1 MGLGVSLSQ
10 DDDVNGV
17 KETVPPKGV
26 STGSTHSVS
35 VNGALKVALGKNKT
49 QARRALLRAQANK
62 QKKAGSALPQIGRR
76 EDGIKFSFDKK
87 PVRPRKCVRR
97 RRQENA

>member
-1 MGLGVSLSQ
+1 MGLSVALSQ
-10 DDDVNGV
+10 DDDVDGA

-35 VNGALKVALGKNKT
+35 VNGALEVALGKNKT

-62 QKKAGSALPQIGRR
+62 QKNAGPALPQIGRR
-76 EDGIKFSFDKK
+76 EDGIKFSFDEK

-97 RRQENA
+97 LRQENA

>member
-1 MGLGVSLSQ
+1 MGLSVALSQ
-10 DDDVNGV
+10 DDDVDGA

-26 STGSTHSVS
+26 PTGSTHSVS
-35 VNGALKVALGKNKT
+35 VNGALEVALGKNKT

-62 QKKAGSALPQIGRR
+62 QKNAGPALPQIGRR
-76 EDGIKFSFDKK
+76 EDGIKFSFDEK

>member
-1 MGLGVSLSQ
+1 MGLGVALSQ
-10 DDDVNGV
+10 DDDVDGA

-26 STGSTHSVS
+26 PTGSTHSVS
-35 VNGALKVALGKNKT
+35 VNGALEVALGKNKT

-62 QKKAGSALPQIGRR
+62 QKNAGPALPQIGRR
-76 EDGIKFSFDKK
+76 EDGIKFSFDEK

>member
-1 MGLGVSLSQ
+1 MGLSVALSQ
-10 DDDVNGV
+10 DDDVDGA

-35 VNGALKVALGKNKT
+35 VNGALEVALGKNKT

-62 QKKAGSALPQIGRR
+62 QKNAGPALPQIGRR
-76 EDGIKFSFDKK
+76 EDGIKFSFDEK
-87 PVRPRKCVRR
+87 PVRPRECVRR

>member
-1 MGLGVSLSQ
+1 MGLSVALSQ
-10 DDDVNGV
+10 DDDVDGA

-35 VNGALKVALGKNKT
+35 VNGALEVALGKNKT

-62 QKKAGSALPQIGRR
+62 QKNAGPALPQIGRR
-76 EDGIKFSFDKK
+76 KDGIKFSFDEK

>member
-1 MGLGVSLSQ
+1 MGLSVALSQ
-10 DDDVNGV
+10 DDDVDGA

-35 VNGALKVALGKNKT
+35 VNGALEVALGKNKT

-62 QKKAGSALPQIGRR
+62 QKNAGPALPQIGRR
-76 EDGIKFSFDKK
+76 EDGIKFSFDEK

>member
-1 MGLGVSLSQ
+1 MDLSVALSQ
-10 DDDVNGV
+10 DDDVDGA

-35 VNGALKVALGKNKT
+35 VNGALEVALGKNKT

-62 QKKAGSALPQIGRR
+62 QKNAGPALPQIGRR
-76 EDGIKFSFDKK
+76 EDGIKFSFDEK

>member
-1 MGLGVSLSQ
+1 MDLSVALSQ
-10 DDDVNGV
+10 DDDVDGA

-35 VNGALKVALGKNKT
+35 VNGALEVALGKNKT

-62 QKKAGSALPQIGRR
+62 QKNAGPALPQIGRR
-76 EDGIKFSFDKK
+76 KDGIKFSFDEK

>member
-1 MGLGVSLSQ
+1 MGLSVALSQ
-10 DDDVNGV
+10 DDDVDGA
-17 KETVPPKGV
+17 KKAMLPEGLP
-26 STGSTHSVS
+26 TGTTHSVS
-35 VNGALKVALGKNKT
+35 VNGALEVALGKNKT

-62 QKKAGSALPQIGRR
+62 QKNAGPALPQIGRR
-76 EDGIKFSFDKK
+76 EDGIKFSFDEK

>member
-1 MGLGVSLSQ
+1 MGLSVALSQ
-10 DDDVNGV
+10 DDDVDGA

-26 STGSTHSVS
+26 PTGSTHSVS
-35 VNGALKVALGKNKT
+35 VNGALEVALGKNKT

-62 QKKAGSALPQIGRR
+62 QKNAGPALPQIGRR
-76 EDGIKFSFDKK
+76 KDGIKFSFDEK